1 MASESPG
8 LFFIQEGRCTLRPC
22 LRLGKYLPLRSAAA
36 LQPSAGRCDVRH
48 GVLHRAVAVGSFH
61 AGRGAADRRAVH
73 SRAAIGS
80 SLAAAGLRRCEFLTA
95 HIDCAAQGRGTI
107 RCEIYTGTV
116 ARMLSNLGTT
126 IGVTCYTEPCRCTF
140 CEVPRTSGLVET
152 GSTMTPSIRSSTT
165 IAILAPGRGLLVAF
179 FAASPD

>member
-22 LRLGKYLPLRSAAA
+22 LRLGNICPFGPLPLYSLPQGAVMCGMILVA
-36 LQPSAGRCDVRH
+36 LLAGYCN
-48 GVLHRAVAVGSFH
+48 RAVAVGSFH

-80 SLAAAGLRRCEFLTA
+80 SLAAARLRRREFLTA

-116 ARMLSNLGTT
+116 ARMLSNLGTN
-126 IGVTCYTEPCRCTF
+126 
-140 CEVPRTSGLVET
+140 
-152 GSTMTPSIRSSTT
+152 
-165 IAILAPGRGLLVAF
+165 RGHLLY
-179 FAASPD
+179 